1 MMKMF
6 MKVLLGLVALL
17 LVVVLATHWFL
28 SDKLDAYVRDTIVES
43 GSRDLQTGFS
53 IESVSVNIPRASAKL
68 EGIEIDNPD
77 GYSERPVLRVA
88 SVLIDFDIST
98 INDEVLVIEEV
109 SILDPLVNYEINDRG
124 VANLDVLE
132 QRIAQKSVAA
142 PASDGERKL
151 IVERLDFRS
160 GSISARVL
168 RDPDKE
174 LVFDFPVVFM
184 TDLGRPDG
192 ASPEQLGQQVSAVLV
207 ERIINAAKK
216 AGVQNLVEAQK
227 EKLLERATEKL
238 EEKLGDLIDRD

>member
-6 MKVLLGLVALL
+6 VKVLLGLVALL

-28 SDKLDAYVRDTIVES
+28 SDKLDTYVRDTIVES

>member
-28 SDKLDAYVRDTIVES
+28 SDKLDTYVRDTIVES